1 MKKIYTLIAAALLA
15 TGAAAQNPTAYFMEG
30 STFRSQFNPAF
41 APLRGYVNIPAIGGV
56 NINVG
61 GNIAVDNILFSRDGK
76 LVTLLDS
83 SVSAADAL
91 SGLKQNNLLGMD
103 FRMNVIGFGAFTKNH
118 KNFWSFDLNVRVNE
132 DANLPYSL
140 FEFIKLGKEGQI
152 RNFGTSTDSYLEAAF
167 SYSFPL
173 MDDRLYIGIRGK
185 FLAGLARAQVTY
197 DRFDISLREDRWAV
211 LTQGTLDLTAA
222 GAKVET
228 DPDSETFEIGDL
240 DFKPTKPAGYGFALD
255 LGATYDILPNLQA
268 SLAVTD
274 LGFISWSK
282 KNSVMGVSTQETEF
296 TGATVPENASEP
308 VPDFDLEM
316 LKFNQVDGRSTTKML
331 RASVNAGLE
340 YEVWRHKIGIGL
352 LYTARVWEYKTHA
365 QHHRIGQFPPRA
377 LVHGVG
383 KLFGDRQP
391 RRSRRPGAEPLPQLD
406 QFLSGNRRAD
416 FEAHTAVGPH
426 QAEFDERNAR
436 SGHPHR
442 QAEPPHRGLRPR
454 RRQTLTPPRKQANSR
469 LDEPGICFA
478 NASRRPN
485 RAPGQ
490 AAAARKKTDLPRE
503 KGPPLRNFGR
513 THITFGQSDCK
524 SGNFLYLC
532 PVRNPEMFSAISF
545 IPEYIAMALKSV

>member
-436 SGHPHR
+436 PGHPHR

>member
-41 APLRGYVNIPAIGGV
+41 APLRGYVNIPGLGGID
-56 NINVG
+56 INAS
-61 GNIAVDNILFSRDGK
+61 GNLAVDKLLYPRNGK
-76 LVTLLDS
+76 LVTLLDEA
-83 SVSAADAL
+83 VSTRQAL

-352 LYTARVWEYKTHA
+352 LYSARFWEYKTFHNITGSVNFHPIRWFTLTGSYSVIDNRGGA
-365 QHHRIGQFPPRA
+365 VGLGLNLCPNWINFFIGTDVLITKHTPQFVPVRQSIMNVTLGIGVPIGKRSHRIPA
-377 LVHGVG
+377 YVYG
-383 KLFGDRQP
+383 KDR
-391 RRSRRPGAEPLPQLD
+391 R
-406 QFLSGNRRAD
+406 
-416 FEAHTAVGPH
+416 
-426 QAEFDERNAR
+426 
-436 SGHPHR
+436 
-442 QAEPPHRGLRPR
+442 
-454 RRQTLTPPRKQANSR
+454 
-469 LDEPGICFA
+469 
-478 NASRRPN
+478 
-485 RAPGQ
+485 
-490 AAAARKKTDLPRE
+490 
-503 KGPPLRNFGR
+503 
-513 THITFGQSDCK
+513 
-524 SGNFLYLC
+524 
-532 PVRNPEMFSAISF
+532 
-545 IPEYIAMALKSV
+545 

>member
-61 GNIAVDNILFSRDGK
+61 DNIAVDNILFSRDGK

-352 LYTARVWEYKTHA
+352 LYTARVWEYKTMHNITGSVNFHPIRWFTLTGSYSVIDNRGGA
-365 QHHRIGQFPPRA
+365 VGLGLNLCPNWINFFIGTDVLITKHTPQFVPVRQSIMNVTLGIGVPIGKRSHRIPA
-377 LVHGVG
+377 YVYG
-383 KLFGDRQP
+383 KDR
-391 RRSRRPGAEPLPQLD
+391 R
-406 QFLSGNRRAD
+406 
-416 FEAHTAVGPH
+416 
-426 QAEFDERNAR
+426 
-436 SGHPHR
+436 
-442 QAEPPHRGLRPR
+442 
-454 RRQTLTPPRKQANSR
+454 
-469 LDEPGICFA
+469 
-478 NASRRPN
+478 
-485 RAPGQ
+485 
-490 AAAARKKTDLPRE
+490 
-503 KGPPLRNFGR
+503 
-513 THITFGQSDCK
+513 
-524 SGNFLYLC
+524 
-532 PVRNPEMFSAISF
+532 
-545 IPEYIAMALKSV
+545 

>member
-41 APLRGYVNIPAIGGV
+41 APLRGYVNIPAIGGM

-282 KNSVMGVSTQETEF
+282 KNSVRGVSTQETEF

-352 LYTARVWEYKTHA
+352 LYSARFWEYKTFHNITGSVNFHPIRWFTLTGSYSVIDNRGGA
-365 QHHRIGQFPPRA
+365 VGLGLNLCPSWINFFIGTDVLITKHTPQFVPVRQSIMNVTLGIGVPIGKRSHRIPA
-377 LVHGVG
+377 YVYG
-383 KLFGDRQP
+383 KDR
-391 RRSRRPGAEPLPQLD
+391 R
-406 QFLSGNRRAD
+406 
-416 FEAHTAVGPH
+416 
-426 QAEFDERNAR
+426 
-436 SGHPHR
+436 
-442 QAEPPHRGLRPR
+442 
-454 RRQTLTPPRKQANSR
+454 
-469 LDEPGICFA
+469 
-478 NASRRPN
+478 
-485 RAPGQ
+485 
-490 AAAARKKTDLPRE
+490 
-503 KGPPLRNFGR
+503 
-513 THITFGQSDCK
+513 
-524 SGNFLYLC
+524 
-532 PVRNPEMFSAISF
+532 
-545 IPEYIAMALKSV
+545 

>member
-1 MKKIYTLIAAALLA
+1 M
-15 TGAAAQNPTAYFMEG
+15 
-30 STFRSQFNPAF
+30 
-41 APLRGYVNIPAIGGV
+41 
-56 NINVG
+56 
-61 GNIAVDNILFSRDGK
+61 
-76 LVTLLDS
+76 
-83 SVSAADAL
+83 
-91 SGLKQNNLLGMD
+91 
-103 FRMNVIGFGAFTKNH
+103 
-118 KNFWSFDLNVRVNE
+118 RVNE

-211 LTQGTLDLTAA
+211 LAQGTLDLTAA

-352 LYTARVWEYKTHA
+352 LYTARVWEYKTMHNITGSVNFHPVRWFTVSGSYSVIDNRGGA
-365 QHHRIGQFPPRA
+365 
-377 LVHGVG
+377 VG
-383 KLFGDRQP
+383 
-391 RRSRRPGAEPLPQLD
+391 PGAEPLPQLD

-416 FEAHTAVGPH
+416 FEAHAAVGSH

-436 SGHPHR
+436 PGHPHR
-442 QAEPPHRGLRPR
+442 QAEPPYRGLRPR
-454 RRQTLTPPRKQANSR
+454 RATDADPTPQTSKFPAHRAGNLLCECVPQAGPGTRTGGRSAKKNGFATRKRPAPSEFWTHPYHFRAKRLQIRKLSLSLPRRESGNVFR
-469 LDEPGICFA
+469 HLLHPRIHW
-478 NASRRPN
+478 RRP
-485 RAPGQ
+485 
-490 AAAARKKTDLPRE
+490 
-503 KGPPLRNFGR
+503 
-513 THITFGQSDCK
+513 
-524 SGNFLYLC
+524 
-532 PVRNPEMFSAISF
+532 
-545 IPEYIAMALKSV
+545 

>member
-1 MKKIYTLIAAALLA
+1 MKKPYILIAAALLA
-15 TGAAAQNPTAYFMEG
+15 TGAAAQNPSAYFMEG

-436 SGHPHR
+436 PGHPHR

-478 NASRRPN
+478 NASRRPD

>member
-76 LVTLLDS
+76 LVTLFDS

-352 LYTARVWEYKTHA
+352 LLHGPRLEIQDHA

-416 FEAHTAVGPH
+416 FEAHAAVGPH

-436 SGHPHR
+436 PGHPHR
-442 QAEPPHRGLRPR
+442 QAEPPYRGLRPR
-454 RRQTLTPPRKQANSR
+454 RRQTLLS
-469 LDEPGICFA
+469 LI
-478 NASRRPN
+478 
-485 RAPGQ
+485 
-490 AAAARKKTDLPRE
+490 
-503 KGPPLRNFGR
+503 
-513 THITFGQSDCK
+513 HI
-524 SGNFLYLC
+524 
-532 PVRNPEMFSAISF
+532 
-545 IPEYIAMALKSV
+545 

>member
-185 FLAGLARAQVTY
+185 FLAGLARALVTY

-255 LGATYDILPNLQA
+255 LGATYDILPDLQA
-268 SLAVTD
+268 SLAIND
-274 LGFISWSK
+274 LGFIGWGKGNTLSGRSV
-282 KNSVMGVSTQETEF
+282 KNMEF
-296 TGATVPENASEP
+296 TGVTVDGEGTSSQ
-308 VPDFDLEM
+308 PDFNLDVLEFQ
-316 LKFNQVDGRSTTKML
+316 KQEASSATRML
-331 RASVNAGLE
+331 RATVNAGLE
-340 YEVWRHKIGIGL
+340 YKMWQNRASVGL
-352 LYTARVWEYKTHA
+352 LYTMRFWEYKTLHNITGSVNFRPIDWF
-365 QHHRIGQFPPRA
+365 HLTGSYTVIGNNGGALGLALNLCPGWINFFVATDVLMAKHTPQWIPIRQSSMNVTLGLGFPI
-377 LVHGVG
+377 G
-383 KLFGDRQP
+383 KRG
-391 RRSRRPGAEPLPQLD
+391 
-406 QFLSGNRRAD
+406 
-416 FEAHTAVGPH
+416 
-426 QAEFDERNAR
+426 
-436 SGHPHR
+436 
-442 QAEPPHRGLRPR
+442 HRGCRDYLR
-454 RRQTLTPPRKQANSR
+454 
-469 LDEPGICFA
+469 
-478 NASRRPN
+478 
-485 RAPGQ
+485 
-490 AAAARKKTDLPRE
+490 
-503 KGPPLRNFGR
+503 
-513 THITFGQSDCK
+513 
-524 SGNFLYLC
+524 
-532 PVRNPEMFSAISF
+532 
-545 IPEYIAMALKSV
+545 

>member
-352 LYTARVWEYKTHA
+352 LYTARVWEYKTMHNITGSVNFHPVRWFTVSGSYSVIDNRGGA
-365 QHHRIGQFPPRA
+365 VGLALNLNPSWINFYLATDIVTAKHTPQFIPIKQSVMNVTLGIGVPIGRRSHRIA
-377 LVHGVG
+377 AYVYD
-383 KLFGDRQP
+383 KDR
-391 RRSRRPGAEPLPQLD
+391 R
-406 QFLSGNRRAD
+406 
-416 FEAHTAVGPH
+416 
-426 QAEFDERNAR
+426 
-436 SGHPHR
+436 
-442 QAEPPHRGLRPR
+442 
-454 RRQTLTPPRKQANSR
+454 
-469 LDEPGICFA
+469 
-478 NASRRPN
+478 
-485 RAPGQ
+485 
-490 AAAARKKTDLPRE
+490 
-503 KGPPLRNFGR
+503 
-513 THITFGQSDCK
+513 
-524 SGNFLYLC
+524 
-532 PVRNPEMFSAISF
+532 
-545 IPEYIAMALKSV
+545 

>member
-331 RASVNAGLE
+331 HASVNAGLE

-352 LYTARVWEYKTHA
+352 LYTARVWKYKTMHNITGSVNFHPIRWFTLTGSYSVIDNRGGA
-365 QHHRIGQFPPRA
+365 VGLGLNLCPNWINFFIGTDVLITKHTPQFVPVRQSIMNVTLGIGVPIGKRSHRIPA
-377 LVHGVG
+377 YVYG
-383 KLFGDRQP
+383 KDR
-391 RRSRRPGAEPLPQLD
+391 R
-406 QFLSGNRRAD
+406 
-416 FEAHTAVGPH
+416 
-426 QAEFDERNAR
+426 
-436 SGHPHR
+436 
-442 QAEPPHRGLRPR
+442 
-454 RRQTLTPPRKQANSR
+454 
-469 LDEPGICFA
+469 
-478 NASRRPN
+478 
-485 RAPGQ
+485 
-490 AAAARKKTDLPRE
+490 
-503 KGPPLRNFGR
+503 
-513 THITFGQSDCK
+513 
-524 SGNFLYLC
+524 
-532 PVRNPEMFSAISF
+532 
-545 IPEYIAMALKSV
+545 